1 VPTDVTD
8 HIALF
13 LTAAAL
19 LLTSVSVLSLAA
31 ARRAQR
37 QLIASLSST
46 VGRLVAAV
54 ELIERVLDR
63 LADEARVA
71 YLLADLTGAWDLD
84 DALQHV
90 ADVATRVAR
99 AEGALVGVRGPA
111 EERRVGSFGDIPPT
125 ETTVAWPFDG
135 VQAMTFATLHHAGSD
150 TRSTAYGA
158 AVPLLSASNESIGVL
173 TVFFDSNEAAVQ
185 GLAVLERVAAAAT
198 PVLAAAL
205 AAARPELADRPPD
218 VGTGL
223 PARAAFHE
231 GLAREAARSRRDGI
245 PLAVALVAIDAA
257 RSPNEREA
265 SVDDLLRN
273 VVETIDAI
281 RPPDS
286 LLYRI
291 GADAL
296 GLVLPGRTADGARG
310 IAAALRTA
318 QHERGATT
326 ASLRVATGIA
336 ELLPTDDDAVA
347 LAARAQAA
355 LDAAKRA
362 RLRPADESG

>member
-1 VPTDVTD
+1 
-8 HIALF
+8 
-13 LTAAAL
+13 
-19 LLTSVSVLSLAA
+19 
-31 ARRAQR
+31 
-37 QLIASLSST
+37 
-46 VGRLVAAV
+46 
-54 ELIERVLDR
+54 
-63 LADEARVA
+63 
-71 YLLADLTGAWDLD
+71 
-84 DALQHV
+84 
-90 ADVATRVAR
+90 
-99 AEGALVGVRGPA
+99 
-111 EERRVGSFGDIPPT
+111 
-125 ETTVAWPFDG
+125 
-135 VQAMTFATLHHAGSD
+135 
-150 TRSTAYGA
+150 
-158 AVPLLSASNESIGVL
+158 LLSTSNESVGVL
-173 TVFFDSNEAAVQ
+173 TVFFDSNEAAAQ

-205 AAARPELADRPPD
+205 AAARPEVADRPPD
-218 VGTGL
+218 LGTGL

-231 GLAREAARSRRDGI
+231 GLAREAARSRRDGV
-245 PLAVALVAIDAA
+245 PLAVAFVAIDAA
-257 RSPNEREA
+257 RSPKERGT
-265 SVDDLLRN
+265 SVDELLSN
-273 VVETIDAI
+273 VIETIDAV

-326 ASLRVATGIA
+326 TPLQVATGIA

-362 RLRPADESG
+362 RLRPADERG